1 MEAFELYLLKSTVAL
16 SFLFVFYWLV
26 LRKETFHSLNR
37 IFLLGTLL
45 ISGLCPLISFSLQN
59 ISTGTFYTL
68 IDPIVVQAQA
78 MANPVS
84 KIAPSLSILSIIYI
98 SGAVFFSLRFLS
110 NLVRI
115 QYLYS
120 RFPREKYKGFKAV
133 IMDGDQSA
141 FTFFNILFI
150 SRIDFEN
157 GKSSEMIVHEQA
169 HRDEYHSID
178 IILLEIITILQ
189 WFNPFI
195 WLFRVALKS
204 EHEFFADSKVLQE
217 GFEKLS
223 YQKLLFEKSLG
234 ITSFQLSNAFNYS
247 LLKKR
252 LKMMSINKSNSRLRI
267 KYLMSVPVVFL
278 TILLLAINYN
288 SFAQDDKIYDEVDI
302 MATFQGGG
310 ISGVRK
316 YIAENISYPES
327 ARKNKVE
334 AKIFVQFVVDEKGEV
349 TDVHAVRSDIIDNVS
364 KEVVVVGYS
373 PTDNPEVNSGSVA
386 DLEAEAVRVIK
397 SLNGF
402 TPGQKDGKNVKTQW
416 TFPIQFVLQKEES

>member
-37 IFLLGTLL
+37 VFLLGTLL